1 MHRYWHTNAIF
12 GMQNLTLS
20 TYTVNQ
26 HFEQLKNRKAALYT
40 LIAVII
46 VIAIL
51 LIRITLPVVKEPLVD
66 NGVEVNLGNSDF
78 GSGNIPPM
86 VPGEP
91 APESSPQEAAT
102 PPAAR
107 PSVEEPE
114 EEPDPEDKEPAI
126 TKAVEKIKP
135 AVKPNNNPPVE
146 KPVVTKEPPAQPQP
160 KPKAQM
166 GQYSGGKGT
175 GGNNQD
181 TYNGVK
187 DQGIAGGK
195 GDQGKSNGNINSDSY
210 KGNGGTGTGGVT
222 VVRGNRT
229 VVRAT
234 RLEGEFTHSATLY
247 VDVKVDESGTGT
259 FIRVTKG
266 INESQFTNIIRQ
278 RLASR
283 DIQFNSFGDESI
295 VNIMIVFKVN

>member
-1 MHRYWHTNAIF
+1 
-12 GMQNLTLS
+12 MQNLTLS

-26 HFEQLKNRKAALYT
+26 HFEQEKNRKAALYT
-40 LIAVII
+40 LIAVIV

-51 LIRITLPVVKEPLVD
+51 LIRITLPVVQEPVVD
-66 NGVEVNLGNSDF
+66 NGIEVNLGNSDF
-78 GSGNIPPM
+78 GSGDIPPM

-91 APESSPQEAAT
+91 APESSPQQEAAV

-107 PSVEEPE
+107 PVVEESE
-114 EEPDPEDKEPAI
+114 EEADPTDKEPAP
-126 TKAVEKIKP
+126 TKTVEKVKP
-135 AVKPNNNPPVE
+135 AEKSNRNPPIE
-146 KPVVTKEPPAQPQP
+146 KPEVVKEKPAPPQP
-160 KPKAQM
+160 KPKAAM
-166 GQYSGGKGT
+166 PQYSGGKGP

-195 GDQGKSNGNINSDSY
+195 GDQGKPNGNINSDNY

-222 VVRGNRT
+222 VVRGNRS

-234 RLEGEFTHSATLY
+234 KLQGEFTHNATLY
-247 VDVKVDESGTGT
+247 VDVKVDEGGTGT
-259 FIRVTKG
+259 FLKVTKG
-266 INESQFTNIIRQ
+266 LNESQFTNIIKQ

-283 DIQFNSFGDESI
+283 DIQFSNGDEESI